1 MEVQQKLLPGDFLIH
16 IAGNLGPVKTIFF
29 QAQFLRPKFTFP
41 PPFQW
46 IYYIA
51 RFVHDYKKR
60 PKTNFNIE
68 DQARPLHQKEGA
80 KKKLE
85 YLKLL
90 RKLISIKQKNELEK
104 TEKEKLE
111 KLEKDITNT
120 MRLEMQRMKTEIIEG
135 LNIK

>member
-1 MEVQQKLLPGDFLIH
+1 M
-16 IAGNLGPVKTIFF
+16 
-29 QAQFLRPKFTFP
+29 
-41 PPFQW
+41 
-46 IYYIA
+46 
-51 RFVHDYKKR
+51 
-60 PKTNFNIE
+60 
-68 DQARPLHQKEGA
+68 
-80 KKKLE
+80 E